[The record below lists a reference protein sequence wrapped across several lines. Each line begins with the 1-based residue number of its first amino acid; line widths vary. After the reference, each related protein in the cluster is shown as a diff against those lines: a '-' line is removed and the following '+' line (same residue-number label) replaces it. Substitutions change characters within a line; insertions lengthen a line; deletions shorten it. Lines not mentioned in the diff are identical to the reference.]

1 VGLVSLAGRDW
12 EAQFEHVNLCS
23 SISSRNGFIIMK
35 QKFFD
40 TFASLHRARLNDYF
54 KNTTPFEKFINSLI
68 FVEAYGDPIEEDVD
82 CLNEMCR
89 SVNEHLDCDLY
100 ASELM
105 TVAYR
110 NGSFVFRF
118 LIESK
123 PEHLNGL
130 SFDLHINPY
139 SERYEVKT
147 EGIEFHQPGKVH
159 WSAAL
164 LELEKEATFMTAN
177 NTDAASNRII

>member
-1 VGLVSLAGRDW
+1 
-12 EAQFEHVNLCS
+12 
-23 SISSRNGFIIMK
+23 
-35 QKFFD
+35 
-40 TFASLHRARLNDYF
+40 
-54 KNTTPFEKFINSLI
+54 
-68 FVEAYGDPIEEDVD
+68 
-82 CLNEMCR
+82 MCR
-89 SVNEHLDCDLY
+89 SVNEHVNCDLY
-100 ASELM
+100 ASELV

-110 NGSFVFRF
+110 NGGFIFRF